1 MDVDIIA
8 DRRITPLHLACQY
21 GHSKVVKYLLE
32 HKATPTLRNAQL
44 YNCLEIAIMNH
55 RVGLVKDVLFEHPLW
70 RSMMRNAQPIEENK
84 AYDTPMR
91 KLIRYMP
98 QVALHVIDTKLTR
111 TVGGSEQ
118 KVFQK
123 IYDYEFYQDE
133 FVVEQWYKQGI
144 VKFHLIV

>member
-32 HKATPTLRNAQL
+32 HNASPTLRDAQL
-44 YNCLEIAIMNH
+44 YNCLERAIVNH
-55 RVGLVKDVLFEHPLW
+55 HDKLVKDILFEHPLW
-70 RSMMRNAQPIEENK
+70 RSMMRNAQLIKGIK

-98 QVALHVIDTKLTR
+98 NVALHVIDTKLTR

-118 KVFQK
+118 KVFK
-123 IYDYEFYQDE
+123 HIYDYEFYQDE
-133 FVVEQWYKQGI
+133 LVVEQWYKQ
-144 VKFHLIV
+144 